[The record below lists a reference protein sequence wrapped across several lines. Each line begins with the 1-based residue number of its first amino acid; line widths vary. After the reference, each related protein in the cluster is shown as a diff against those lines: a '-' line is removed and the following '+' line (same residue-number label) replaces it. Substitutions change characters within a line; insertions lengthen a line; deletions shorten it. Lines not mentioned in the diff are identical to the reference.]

1 MGWVEPVVPSEKPLG
16 TAMIAEA
23 GRMMRIA
30 ENTRECLVCGT
41 RLSRFNT
48 GTACSSCAR
57 EEPAVGAPVMPAEFW
72 ASDHMR
78 DALASWH
85 MGRVIFAFRTHPM
98 HKSPI
103 TQLDV
108 ANWLDMSQ
116 ASLSRIESREAP
128 EKMSKLVQW
137 ATALHIPEELLWF
150 RLPRQNSAAE
160 VDRRQLL
167 VLAAAAVASATTEDI
182 LPSSSSA
189 TDDFDA
195 SVPAIETA
203 FWAAGNVGSD
213 QPVRE
218 IGQLVALARR
228 ITKLQMACEYAK
240 LGPLL
245 APAITDLYR
254 QAQGGKPRDRR
265 AAWDALT
272 QVASETSVAL
282 RARGYFAVAWSAAQA
297 AESAAK
303 RIDSRQGIASGA
315 YVRSQVL
322 LARPESLKAALDCAV
337 HTAAQVGPDATTTP
351 EIQTVGMLHLQ
362 ASLVTATMG
371 ASPHDH
377 LAQAAEYAAQLD
389 RSTVDDPTTIVG
401 NVSFGSANV
410 ALWNM
415 TVAME
420 EGSPERVLD
429 LAHRLDPRSLPTV
442 GRAAQYFVEVG
453 RAAAARDDHT
463 MSLDALLRAERI
475 APQQVRNMDTVQELV
490 GHMMIKAGRD
500 LVTGELGKLASRV
513 GAVAL

>member
-1 MGWVEPVVPSEKPLG
+1 M
-16 TAMIAEA
+16 
-23 GRMMRIA
+23 
-30 ENTRECLVCGT
+30 
-41 RLSRFNT
+41 SRFNT
-48 GTACSSCAR
+48 GTTCSGCAR
-57 EEPAVGAPVMPAEFW
+57 ETPTVGAPVMSAEFW

-98 HKSPI
+98 HESPI

-116 ASLSRIESREAP
+116 ATLSRIETGVAP
-128 EKMSKLVQW
+128 EMMSKLVKW

-150 RLPRQNSAAE
+150 RLPRRDAATE

-167 VLAAAAVASATTEDI
+167 VLAAASVASATAEDI
-182 LPSSSSA
+182 LPSSSPA
-189 TDDFDA
+189 ADDFDA
-195 SVPAIETA
+195 SVPAVETA
-203 FWAAGNVGSD
+203 FWAAGNVGND
-213 QPVRE
+213 QPLRE
-218 IGQLVALARR
+218 IGELVMLARR
-228 ITKLQMACEYAK
+228 ITKLQMACEYAT
-240 LGPLL
+240 LAPLL
-245 APAITDLYR
+245 APVITDLYR
-254 QAQGGKPRDRR
+254 QAHGGRPRDRR
-265 AAWDALT
+265 TAWDALA

-282 RARGYFAVAWSAAQA
+282 RARGYFGVAWTAAQA

-337 HTAAQVGPDATTTP
+337 HAAALVGPEAATAP

-371 ASPHDH
+371 GSPHDH
-377 LAQAAEYAAQLD
+377 LAQAAERAAQLD
-389 RSTVDDPTTIVG
+389 RSTIDDPTTIVG
-401 NVSFGSANV
+401 NISFGSANV

-429 LAHRLDPRSLPTV
+429 LAQRLDPRSLPTV

-453 RAAAARDDHT
+453 RAAAARDDYA

-475 APQQVRNMDTVQELV
+475 APQQVRKMDTVQEVV
-490 GHMMIKAGRD
+490 GHMLGRAGRD
-500 LVTGELGKLASRV
+500 LVTGDLGKLATRV
-513 GAVAL
+513 GAGAL